1 MPTENN
7 TYMTALTA
15 YIRENFVCGSDLDG
29 DDEFIIC
36 DGRSAGRNTMTNPYL
51 QPKIGPYITKV
62 IFNDP
67 ATIVYWSDCSK
78 TVVKCGEGDTFDPE
92 KGLVMA
98 MVKKAL
104 GNKGTYYNEIK
115 KWLPND

>member
-7 TYMTALTA
+7 TYTTALTA
-15 YIRENFVCGSDLDG
+15 YLRQEFYGLDFNG
-29 DDEFIIC
+29 K
-36 DGRSAGRNTMTNPYL
+36 SADRNAITNPYL
-51 QPKIGPYITKV
+51 RDSHSCITKV

-67 ATIVYWSDCSK
+67 ATIVYWSDGSK

-104 GNKGTYYNEIK
+104 GNKGAYYNKIK

>member
-7 TYMTALTA
+7 TYTTALTA
-15 YIRENFVCGSDLDG
+15 YLRQEFYGLD
-29 DDEFIIC
+29 FN
-36 DGRSAGRNTMTNPYL
+36 GRSAGRNAIANPYL
-51 QPKIGPYITKV
+51 RDSQSCITKV

-67 ATIVYWSDCSK
+67 ATIVYWADRSK
-78 TVVKCGEGDTFDPE
+78 TVAKCSEEDTFDPE

-104 GNKGTYYNEIK
+104 RNEGNYYNEIK

>member
-15 YIRENFVCGSDLDG
+15 YIRENFVCRSDLDG
-29 DDEFIIC
+29 
-36 DGRSAGRNTMTNPYL
+36 RSAEHNAITNSYL
-51 QPKIGPYITKV
+51 QVSHPYITKV

-92 KGLVMA
+92 KGLAMA
-98 MVKKAL
+98 IVKKAL

>member
-1 MPTENN
+1 MGNKNN
-7 TYMTALTA
+7 TYELALEMWLHNNCHLPA
-15 YIRENFVCGSDLDG
+15 SNKPDL
-29 DDEFIIC
+29 
-36 DGRSAGRNTMTNPYL
+36 
-51 QPKIGPYITKV
+51 YITKV

-67 ATIVYWSDCSK
+67 ATIVYWSDGSK

-92 KGLVMA
+92 KGLAMA